1 VLTFDD
7 IQSARRS
14 IAGKVHVTP
23 VFTSTAIGRAVGATV
38 YLKAELFQKTGS
50 FKPRGALN
58 KIQKLTPEQKA
69 KGLITVSAGNH
80 AQGLAY
86 AAATYGVACTVV
98 MPESASP
105 TKVRAAQGYGATVV
119 QHGDVG
125 QAFDY
130 MFVLQKE
137 RDLTFVH
144 PFDDPDIMAGQG
156 TLGLEIVEQVSEF
169 DAVVVGVGGGGL
181 IAGIATA
188 IKHLRPHVKIVGVEP
203 VGAAKMRRSLDEGW
217 AVRLDRV
224 VTIAD
229 GLAPPMA
236 GQHTYPIVKALA
248 DDVVTVTD
256 EQIVAGMTMLMS
268 RCKLMAE
275 PAGAAAVGA
284 LLAGAVR
291 VPPGSTV
298 VAVVSGG
305 NVDLDELCAILRAAA
320 PA

>member
-1 VLTFDD
+1 MLTFDD

-14 IAGKVHVTP
+14 IVGKIHLTP
-23 VFTSTAIGRAVGATV
+23 VFTSTAIGREIDAAV

-58 KIQKLTPEQKA
+58 KTQKLTLEQKA
-69 KGLITVSAGNH
+69 KGLITISAGNH

-86 AAATYGVACTVV
+86 AAAAYGVACRVV

-119 QHGDVG
+119 LHGNVG

-130 MFVLQKE
+130 MFTLQKE

-144 PFDDPDIMAGQG
+144 PFDDPDVMAGQG
-156 TLGLEIVEQVSEF
+156 TIGLEIVEQIPEF
-169 DAVVVGVGGGGL
+169 DVVVVGVGGGGL
-181 IAGIATA
+181 ISGISTA
-188 IKHLRPHVKIVGVEP
+188 IKHLRPHVKIYGVEP
-203 VGAAKMRRSLDEGW
+203 AGAAKMRRSLDEGR

-224 VTIAD
+224 ETIAD

-236 GQHTYPIVKALA
+236 GQHTYPIVKALV

-256 EQIVAGMTMLMS
+256 DEIAIGMKILMS

-284 LLAGAVR
+284 LLSGAVR
-291 VPPGSTV
+291 LPPGSKV

-305 NVDLDELCAILRAAA
+305 NVDLDELKKLL
-320 PA
+320 

>member
-1 VLTFDD
+1 MIEVMPMLTFDA
-7 IQSARRS
+7 IQAARQS
-14 IAGKVHVTP
+14 IAGKVHLTP
-23 VFTSTAIGRAVGATV
+23 VFTSTAIGREIGSTV

-58 KIQKLTPEQKA
+58 KVRLLTPAQKA
-69 KGLITVSAGNH
+69 KGLVTVSAGNH

-86 AAATYGVACTVV
+86 AASAYGVECTVV

-105 TKVRAAQGYGATVV
+105 TKARAAQGYGATVIL
-119 QHGDVG
+119 HGDVS

-130 MFVLQKE
+130 ALQLQKE

-144 PFDDPDIMAGQG
+144 PFDDPDVMAGQG
-156 TLGLEIVEQVSEF
+156 TVGLEIVEQVPEF
-169 DAVVVGVGGGGL
+169 DTVVVGIGGGGL
-181 IAGIATA
+181 ISGVATA
-188 IKHLRPHVKIVGVEP
+188 IKHLRPQVKIYGVEP
-203 VGAAKMRRSLDEGW
+203 IGAASMRRSLDEGQ

-224 VTIAD
+224 ETIAD

-236 GQHTYPIVKALA
+236 GQHTYPVVKALV

-256 EQIVAGMTMLMS
+256 AEIVDGMKMLMS

-284 LLAGAVR
+284 LLAGKVR
-291 VPPGSTV
+291 VPPNSNV
-298 VAVVSGG
+298 VAIVSGG
-305 NVDLDELCAILRAAA
+305 NVNLDELKELL
-320 PA
+320 